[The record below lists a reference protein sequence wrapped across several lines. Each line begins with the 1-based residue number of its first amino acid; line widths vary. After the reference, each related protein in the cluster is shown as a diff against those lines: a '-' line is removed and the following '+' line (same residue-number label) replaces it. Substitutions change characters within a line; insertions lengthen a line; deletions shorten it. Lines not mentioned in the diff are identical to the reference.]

1 MGLRWILVTV
11 STGKVD
17 ALRVFAWRRLRGL
30 GAVYVARST
39 CLLPD
44 RPEVAAAVDS
54 AVERIR
60 VDGGSARTIRVEITD
75 ADEDERLRG
84 SQRDERD
91 VEYGEVV
98 ERTAQFLEEI
108 ATETARGRFTYAEVE
123 ESEADLS
130 RFERWLASIEARD
143 YFGAAGHAAA
153 AEAVGRCRESLAAF
167 EARAVSAAEE

>member
-1 MGLRWILVTV
+1 MGFRWILVTV

-44 RPEVAAAVDS
+44 RPEVAAAVEA
-54 AVERIR
+54 AVERILA
-60 VDGGSARTIRVEITD
+60 DGGSARTIRMEVTD
-75 ADEDERLRG
+75 ADEDERLRA
-84 SQRDERD
+84 SQRAERD

-98 ERTAQFLEEI
+98 ERTAQFLTEI

-123 ESEADLS
+123 ESEADLG
-130 RFERWLASIEARD
+130 RFERWMASIEARD
-143 YFGAAGHAAA
+143 YFDADGHAAA
-153 AEAVGRCRESLAAF
+153 AEAIERCRAALAAF
-167 EARAVSAAEE
+167 EASAVSAAEE